1 MQQIV
6 NFILRN
12 KTFLLFVLLLFVSVM
27 LTIQSHSYH
36 RSGFINSANFLS
48 GGIYNASN
56 SMSEYFD
63 LKNQNKLLQEDNKRL
78 KSILYNTKQTPDTNY
93 IDSTN
98 YNKKYKFTAAQ
109 VIRNSYATTNN
120 ILLLNKGDNDS
131 IKQDFGVVSSKGIIG
146 IVEKTNRNYATV
158 LSILNTTSSISAK
171 LKKTPHFGSLKWNG
185 NSPNTI
191 QLSEIPKIATVAKGD
206 TIITSGRSA
215 IFPKG
220 IPVGTISNFKLDNA
234 ENYYEIDIVLFNDMT
249 SIEHVYIIEN
259 KDAKIIENILKD
271 ND

>member
-36 RSGFINSANFLS
+36 RSRFINSANFLS

-120 ILLLNKGDNDS
+120 ILLLNKGDNDRDRKS
-131 IKQDFGVVSSKGIIG
+131 VV
-146 IVEKTNRNYATV
+146 
-158 LSILNTTSSISAK
+158 
-171 LKKTPHFGSLKWNG
+171 
-185 NSPNTI
+185 
-191 QLSEIPKIATVAKGD
+191 
-206 TIITSGRSA
+206 
-215 IFPKG
+215 
-220 IPVGTISNFKLDNA
+220 
-234 ENYYEIDIVLFNDMT
+234 
-249 SIEHVYIIEN
+249 
-259 KDAKIIENILKD
+259 
-271 ND
+271 